1 MLCQHPP
8 PTPPTISPNTTNNI
22 PLTLP
27 ALSLYTSNALPL
39 HFPLCDCFWAG
50 TVCWIMFYGRTLG
63 GNTGATSTDSRL
75 CCLAIS
81 RIVTGLELNTGRILD
96 CDTGATSTD
105 SRLHC
110 LKITRTSSISKGY
123 GEHSTNRKRA
133 SGLELNTGKIWKMT
147 RISTISKG
155 YGKTINKDETSISW
169 GCRRLEA
176 ETVSSVFFPD
186 DYVFEHFDPP

>member
-105 SRLHC
+105 SRLHW
-110 LKITRTSSISKGY
+110 LEDNNDKYYFNRIRKQ
-123 GEHSTNRKRA
+123 STKRKRVFH
-133 SGLELNTGKIWKMT
+133 GDVGVWKRKRSPACSSLT
-147 RISTISKG
+147 TTCLSTL
-155 YGKTINKDETSISW
+155 TPPT
-169 GCRRLEA
+169 
-176 ETVSSVFFPD
+176 TVG
-186 DYVFEHFDPP
+186 